1 MADRHDNRGYR
12 GNRPSGGRPSSGFGG
27 NNSRFGNRQ
36 GGAGGGL
43 REKFM
48 HKARKKFEEFR
59 AREDLFLMEVDRA
72 IDDLDKMTNLIGER
86 LEEWIAYYISG
97 IKLGEKAKLAKLII
111 LITDKKDIT
120 KDDLKAFLSEKE
132 TDMVFEKLGQRTKE
146 VKEKD
151 LVYMKKYAE
160 MLLKMVELNEFY
172 TNEIDALTNRIAP
185 NATYLVGGKV
195 VAKMISLA
203 KGLDRLAKMPSST
216 VQMLG
221 AEKALFAFLKNGKKG
236 DPPKHGVI
244 LFSPQVSGV
253 RKEYRG
259 RMARTLAAKL
269 SIAFRID
276 DAKGEFYGKQLKEAV
291 DRRLKDLL

>member
-1 MADRHDNRGYR
+1 MANIHDNRGYR
-12 GNRPSGGRPSSGFGG
+12 GGRHYGGKPSGGFGRDGGRFGG
-27 NNSRFGNRQ
+27 GQ
-36 GGAGGGL
+36 GGGSNL

-48 HKARKKFEEFR
+48 HRARKKFEEFR

-72 IDDLDKMTNLIGER
+72 IDDLDKMINLIGER
-86 LEEWIAYYISG
+86 LEEWMAFYISG
-97 IKLGEKAKLAKLII
+97 IRLGEKAKLAKLTI
-111 LITDKKDIT
+111 LIADKKDIT
-120 KDDLKAFLSEKE
+120 KEDLNAFLSEKE
-132 TDMVFEKLGQRTKE
+132 TEAVFEKLGQRTKE

-151 LVYMKKYAE
+151 LIYMKKYAE

-172 TNEIDALTNRIAP
+172 ANEIDALANRIAP

-195 VAKMISLA
+195 VAKMITLA

-216 VQMLG
+216 VQLLG
-221 AEKALFAFLKNGKKG
+221 AEKALFNYLKMGKKG

-269 SIAFRID
+269 SIAFRVD
-276 DAKGEFYGKQLKEAV
+276 DAKGEFYGKQLKEAI
-291 DRRLKDLL
+291 DRRMKELI

>member
-1 MADRHDNRGYR
+1 MAGIHDNRGYR
-12 GNRPSGGRPSSGFGG
+12 GGRHYGGRPSGGFGGRPTEGGFGA
-27 NNSRFGNRQ
+27 R
-36 GGAGGGL
+36 GGDL

-48 HKARKKFEEFR
+48 HRARKKFEEFR

-86 LEEWIAYYISG
+86 LEEWVSFYISG
-97 IKLGEKAKLAKLII
+97 IKLSEKAKLARLVI
-111 LITDKKDIT
+111 LIADKKDIT
-120 KDDLKAFLSEKE
+120 KEDLGGFLSEKE
-132 TDMVFEKLGQRTKE
+132 TDIVFDKLGQRTKE

-160 MLLKMVELNEFY
+160 MLLKMAELNDFY
-172 TNEIDALTNRIAP
+172 TNEIDALANRIAP
-185 NATYLVGGKV
+185 NATFLVGGKV

-203 KGLDRLAKMPSST
+203 KGLDRLAEMPSST

-221 AEKALFAFLKNGKKG
+221 AEKALFMFLKGGKKG

-244 LFSPQVSGV
+244 LFSPQVAGV

-259 RMARTLAAKL
+259 RMSRTLAAKL
-269 SIAFRID
+269 SIAFKVD
-276 DAKGEFYGKQLKEAV
+276 NAKGEFFGKQLKEAI
-291 DRRLKDLL
+291 DRRMKDLM